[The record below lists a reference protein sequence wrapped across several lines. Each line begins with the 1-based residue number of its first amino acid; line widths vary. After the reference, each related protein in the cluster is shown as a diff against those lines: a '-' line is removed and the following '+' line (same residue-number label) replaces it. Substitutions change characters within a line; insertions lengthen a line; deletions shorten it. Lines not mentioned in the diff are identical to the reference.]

1 MVSKNENIMI
11 KINISWLNQKI
22 QTMLKNI
29 FNCNIDERELCRM
42 QQGMIELENVK
53 EILKYNNNND

>member
-1 MVSKNENIMI
+1 
-11 KINISWLNQKI
+11 
-22 QTMLKNI
+22 MLKNI